1 MDTQV
6 QTPQVIFN
14 LPSRLLVPLF
24 QRPYVWNEE
33 NQWEPL
39 WGDVERI
46 AEKLLQFDNKCGH
59 FLGAVVLQ
67 EEPPKFGSLTAWSV
81 IDGQQRLT
89 TLQVMFR
96 AILSRVTEIGFPA
109 VARRLL
115 DLVENPDHQRTND
128 EEQFKVWPTN
138 RDRAAFEA
146 VMRAQGVEDIPV
158 DLRSS
163 RIVKAFDFFSR
174 RSQEWL
180 MQDDQNLNQRA
191 NALVDGVA
199 TRLQIVVIGLK
210 ADEDAQ
216 EIFETL
222 NARGTPLT
230 AADLI
235 KNLVFQRLDAE
246 PLESE
251 RVYKELWQQFETEF
265 WEKEVSSGRVL
276 WSRSSLFLTQWL
288 ISQTR
293 RDVTA
298 REAFSAFKRYLADS
312 DRDVLEI
319 LQHVKACADIYQ
331 DLIEKSRDHHAPL
344 STLEMFVYRS
354 TELNSEIVKP
364 VIIWFTDPELEPIP
378 KEQLDRGIRALES
391 WLVRRTLIREKSAGS
406 NRFMVDLLAQ
416 LADEPRSE
424 AGDRMEAI
432 LAEQTSDVSYWPDD
446 ETVTA
451 ELTDFPIYKR
461 LGRGRLRMVLEAI
474 EDKYRGFPS
483 QKSMGDQPFV
493 RVESTIEHV
502 MPQRWGQNWPL
513 PEDAVPS
520 ERDQAVQSLGNLTLT
535 SVGLNSRLSNA
546 GWRGE
551 KGKKEGL
558 RLHSSAKMTDVLI
571 ALADANDD
579 EWTEALISERTQA
592 MIDMILEIWP
602 APAGLSNMN
611 RLAIDDT
618 TNVSIADL
626 IKLGHIKPGEI
637 LVGGRARFKHLEA
650 VILPDGNI
658 EFEGKVFETPS
669 GAGKEATKLK
679 AVNGWSFWKVGSE
692 TGPRLNAFRRQ
703 ALGQDPSA
711 SLGPFNAEDYQE
723 WWTQDIGALRELVI
737 EATGELPI
745 QGRLP
750 WMQNKGQ
757 FQIARYWAFAEGEPN
772 ICVGVPISPPAGR
785 TETPLWARYSH
796 KTPKFDLARAFLQE
810 TIESVVVDDQSGDI
824 WVPLGIDANLSG
836 AELVSDIVEQIEQI
850 DLVARG
856 QYASDQVGGTDE

>member
-39 WGDVERI
+39 WSDVERI

-67 EEPPKFGSLTAWSV
+67 EEPPKFGSLTSWSV

-96 AILSRVTEIGFPA
+96 AILTRVTQVGYPE

-115 DLVENPDHQRTND
+115 DLVENPVHQRAND
-128 EEQFKVWPTN
+128 EEKFKVWPTN

-146 VMRAQGVEDIPV
+146 VMMAQELDDIPL

-163 RIVKAFDFFSR
+163 RIVKAFDFFAR
-174 RSQEWL
+174 RAGGWL
-180 MQDDQNLNQRA
+180 KQDDENLNQRA

-210 ADEDAQ
+210 AEEDAQ

-251 RVYKELWQQFETEF
+251 RIYKELWQQFETEF

-288 ISQTR
+288 ISQTQK
-293 RDVTA
+293 DITA
-298 REAFSAFKRYLADS
+298 REAFSAFKRYLDDS
-312 DRDVLEI
+312 DRGVLQI
-319 LQHVKACADIYQ
+319 LEHIKACADIYES
-331 DLIEKSRDHHAPL
+331 LIEKSRDHHAPL
-344 STLEMFVYRS
+344 TTLEMFVYRS
-354 TELNSEIVKP
+354 SELNSEIVKP
-364 VIIWFTDPELEPIP
+364 IVIWFTDPELEVIP
-378 KEQLDRGIRALES
+378 TDQFDRGIRALES
-391 WLVRRTLIREKSAGS
+391 WLVRRTIIREKSAGS
-406 NRFMVDLLAQ
+406 NRFMVDLISQ
-416 LADEPRSE
+416 LAEEPRSE
-424 AGDRMEAI
+424 AGERMEAI

-451 ELTDFPIYKR
+451 ELVDFAIYKR

-483 QKSMGDQPFV
+483 RKPMGDQPFV

-502 MPQRWGQNWPL
+502 MPQRWGQNWPQ
-513 PEDAVPS
+513 PEDAIAS
-520 ERDQAVQSLGNLTLT
+520 ERDHAVQTLGNLTLT
-535 SVGLNSRLSNA
+535 STGLNSRLSNA

-558 RLHSSAKMTDVLI
+558 RTHSSAKLTDDLI
-571 ALADANDD
+571 AMADSNDD
-579 EWTEALISERTQA
+579 EWTEPLIAERTQIL
-592 MIDMILEIWP
+592 IDMILQIWP
-602 APAGLSNMN
+602 VPTGLSNTN
-611 RLAIDDT
+611 RLAVDDS
-618 TNVSIADL
+618 TNVTIADL
-626 IKLGHIKPGEI
+626 IKLGKMKPGDV
-637 LVGGRARFKHLEA
+637 LVGGRTRFSHLRA
-650 VILPDGNI
+650 TVLPDGNLEVDGKI
-658 EFEGKVFETPS
+658 FESPS
-669 GAGKEATKLK
+669 GAAKEATKLK
-679 AVNGWSFWKVGSE
+679 AVNGWVFWKVGSE
-692 TGPRLNAFRRQ
+692 AGPRLNAFRRQ
-703 ALGQDPSA
+703 ALGQDAA
-711 SLGPFNAEDYQE
+711 SLLGPFHAEDFSE
-723 WWTQDIGALRELVI
+723 WWMQDIGSLRELVI

-757 FQIARYWAFAEGEPN
+757 FRIARYWSFSEGEPN
-772 ICVGVPISPPAGR
+772 ICVGVPDSPPEGR
-785 TETPLWARYSH
+785 TETPLWARYSR
-796 KTPKFDLARAFLQE
+796 KTPKFDLAQVFLNDSLDSMVIDE
-810 TIESVVVDDQSGDI
+810 QSGDLWI
-824 WVPLGIDANLSG
+824 PLIIEENLAG
-836 AELVSDIVEQIEQI
+836 AELISDIVRQIERVDQI
-850 DLVARG
+850 ARG
-856 QYASDQVGGTDE
+856 YSAEDQGGESDE

>member
-39 WGDVERI
+39 WSDVERI

-67 EEPPKFGSLTAWSV
+67 EEPPKFGSLTSWSV

-96 AILSRVTEIGFPA
+96 AILTRVTQVGYPE

-115 DLVENPDHQRTND
+115 DLVENPVHQRAND
-128 EEQFKVWPTN
+128 EEKFKVWPTN

-146 VMRAQGVEDIPV
+146 VMMAQELDDIPL

-163 RIVKAFDFFSR
+163 RIVKAFDFFAR
-174 RSQEWL
+174 RAGGWL
-180 MQDDQNLNQRA
+180 KQDDENLNQRA

-210 ADEDAQ
+210 AEEDAQ

-251 RVYKELWQQFETEF
+251 RIYKELWQQFETEF

-293 RDVTA
+293 KDITA
-298 REAFSAFKRYLADS
+298 REAFSAFKRYLDDS
-312 DRDVLEI
+312 DRGVLEI
-319 LQHVKACADIYQ
+319 LQHVKACADIYES
-331 DLIEKSRDHHAPL
+331 LIEKSRDHHAPL
-344 STLEMFVYRS
+344 ATLEMFVYRS
-354 TELNSEIVKP
+354 SELNSEIVKP
-364 VIIWFTDPELEPIP
+364 IVIWFTDPELEVIP
-378 KEQLDRGIRALES
+378 MEQFDRGIRALES
-391 WLVRRTLIREKSAGS
+391 WLVRRTIIREKSAGS
-406 NRFMVDLLAQ
+406 NRFMVDLISQ
-416 LADEPRSE
+416 LAEEPRSE

-451 ELTDFPIYKR
+451 ELVDFAIYKR

-483 QKSMGDQPFV
+483 KNPMGDQPFV

-502 MPQRWGQNWPL
+502 MPQRWGQNWPQL
-513 PEDAVPS
+513 EDEVAS
-520 ERDQAVQSLGNLTLT
+520 ERDQAVQTLGNLTLT
-535 SVGLNSRLSNA
+535 SIGLNSRLSNA

-558 RLHSSAKMTDVLI
+558 RTHSSAKLTDDLI
-571 ALADANDD
+571 AMADSNGD
-579 EWTEALISERTQA
+579 EWTEPLIAERTQIL
-592 MIDMILEIWP
+592 IDMILQIWP
-602 APAGLSNMN
+602 VPTGLSNIN
-611 RLAIDDT
+611 RLAVDDS
-618 TNVSIADL
+618 TNVTIADL
-626 IKLGHIKPGEI
+626 IKLGHLKPGEV
-637 LVGGRARFKHLEA
+637 LVGGRTRFSHLRA
-650 VILPDGNI
+650 IVLPDGNLEVDGKI
-658 EFEGKVFETPS
+658 FESPS

-679 AVNGWSFWKVGSE
+679 AVNGWAFWKVGSE

-703 ALGQDPSA
+703 VLGQDAAS
-711 SLGPFNAEDYQE
+711 SLGPFNAEDFTE
-723 WWTQDIGALRELVI
+723 WWTQDIGSLRELVI

-757 FQIARYWAFAEGEPN
+757 FQIARYWSFSEGEPN
-772 ICVGVPISPPAGR
+772 ICVGVPVSPPEGR
-785 TETPLWARYSH
+785 TQTPLWARYSR
-796 KTPKFDLARAFLQE
+796 KTPKFDLAQVFLND
-810 TIESVVVDDQSGDI
+810 SLDSMVVDEQSGDLWI
-824 WVPLGIDANLSG
+824 PLIIEENLAG
-836 AELVSDIVEQIEQI
+836 AELISDIVQQIERVDQI
-850 DLVARG
+850 ARG
-856 QYASDQVGGTDE
+856 YFADDQGGESDE

>member
-1 MDTQV
+1 MYTQV

-24 QRPYVWNEE
+24 QRPYVWDEE

-39 WGDVERI
+39 WSDVERI
-46 AEKLLQFDNKCGH
+46 AEKILDFDNKSSH

-67 EEPPKFGSLTAWSV
+67 EEASKVGSLTSWSI

-89 TLQVMFR
+89 TLQIMFR
-96 AILSRVTEIGFPA
+96 AILAQVTHLGYPE

-115 DLVENPDHQRTND
+115 DLVENPEHQRRSD
-128 EEQFKVWPTN
+128 EEKFKVWPTN

-146 VMRAQGVEDIPV
+146 VMKAYDLSDIPS

-174 RSQEWL
+174 RSGEWL
-180 MQDDQNLNQRA
+180 KQDGENLNQRA
-191 NALVDGVA
+191 NSLVDGVA

-210 ADEDAQ
+210 AEEDAQ

-251 RVYKELWQQFETEF
+251 RVYKELWHQFETEF
-265 WEKEVSSGRVL
+265 WEKEVSSGRIL

-293 RDVTA
+293 KDITA
-298 REAFSAFKRYLADS
+298 REAFSAFKRYLDDS
-312 DRDVLEI
+312 NRGVREI
-319 LQHVKACADIYQ
+319 LEHVKACADIYEN
-331 DLIEKSRDHHAPL
+331 LIGKSRDHHSPL
-344 STLEMFVYRS
+344 SALEMFVYRS
-354 TELNSEIVKP
+354 GELNSEIVKP
-364 VIIWFTDPELEPIP
+364 IVIWFTDPELEKVPDA
-378 KEQLDRGIRALES
+378 QLDRGMRALES

-416 LADEPRSE
+416 LAEEPRSE

-446 ETVTA
+446 ETVTS
-451 ELTDFPIYKR
+451 ELDDFPIYKR

-502 MPQRWGQNWPL
+502 MPQRWGQNWPQIEGEL
-513 PEDAVPS
+513 TSD
-520 ERDQAVQSLGNLTLT
+520 RDQAVQTLGNLTLT
-535 SVGLNSRLSNA
+535 STGLNSRLSNA

-558 RLHSSAKMTDVLI
+558 RTHSSAKMTD
-571 ALADANDD
+571 
-579 EWTEALISERTQA
+579 ALISMADLNGDQWTETLIAERTQLL
-592 MIDMILEIWP
+592 IEMILQIWP
-602 APAGLSNMN
+602 VPAGHTNLN
-611 RLAIDDT
+611 RLSVDDST
-618 TNVSIADL
+618 AVSIADL
-626 IKLGHIKPGEI
+626 IKLGHMKPGDV
-637 LVGGRARFKHLEA
+637 LVGGRTRFNHLRA
-650 VILPDGNI
+650 IVLPDGNL
-658 EFEGKVFETPS
+658 EVNGKICETPS

-679 AVNGWSFWKVGSE
+679 AVNGWTFWKVGSE
-692 TGPRLNAFRRQ
+692 TGPRLNEFRRRV
-703 ALGQDPSA
+703 LGQDTAS
-711 SLGPFNAEDYQE
+711 SLGPFNSEDFAE
-723 WWTQDIGALRELVI
+723 WWTRDIGALGELVL
-737 EATGELPI
+737 ESTGELPSAE
-745 QGRLP
+745 GKLP
-750 WMQNKGQ
+750 LLQNKGQ
-757 FQIARYWAFAEGEPN
+757 FRIARYWAFADGEPN
-772 ICVGVPISPPAGR
+772 ICVGVPNSPPLGR

-796 KTPKFDLARAFLQE
+796 KTPKFDLAHVFLKDSLDSLVLDE
-810 TIESVVVDDQSGDI
+810 QSGDLWI
-824 WVPLGIDANLSG
+824 PIAIEDNLAGS
-836 AELVSDIVEQIEQI
+836 ELISDIVHQIERIDQI
-850 DLVARG
+850 ARG
-856 QYASDQVGGTDE
+856 ALSIDSDGE